1 MSHYKSN
8 LRDIEFNL
16 FEVLG
21 RQELLGTG
29 PFAEVDTDIARDMLA
44 EINRLALGPMAES
57 FADAD
62 RNPPVF
68 DPATGAVTL
77 PESFRKSF
85 RALMDAEWW
94 RLSVPPELGGT
105 VVPRSLAWAVAE
117 FVLGANPAAWM
128 YTNGPTFATV
138 LWKIG
143 TPEQKRFA
151 EQAVER
157 EWGATM
163 VLTEPDAGSDVGA
176 GRAKAIEQPDGTWH
190 IEGVKRFI
198 TGGEHDMAE
207 NIFHLV
213 LARPEGAAGGTKGL
227 SMFLVPKYLVHED
240 GSLGERNGVKVTN
253 LEHKMGLKVSTTCE
267 LTFGGDPDRP
277 AVGTLVGGV
286 HDGIRQMFL
295 IIEHARMMVG
305 SKAIETLSTGYL
317 NALDFAKNRVQGPD
331 LTRQLD
337 KTSPRVTIIHH
348 PDVRRMLMLQKAYA
362 EGLRALMLYTATQ
375 QDAVQLAEANGTV
388 DAAAAARND
397 LLLPLVKG
405 VGSER
410 AYEMLTLSLQT
421 LGGSGFLQD
430 YPIEQYIR
438 DSKIDSLY
446 EGTTGIQSLDFFF
459 RKMVRDQ
466 GATAQSLLAEVA
478 AFAAADSGNGRLK
491 TERAALAQ
499 AASQIEAMVT
509 AMTGFVIGSLD
520 RPEEVYKVGLNSVRL
535 LLAFGDLLIGW
546 LLARHAEVAQ
556 RALDNADT
564 LSEADRDFYT
574 GKIAVARF
582 FATTVLPRLE
592 TERRIIEQTALDLMD
607 VPEAA
612 F

>member
-1 MSHYKSN
+1 
-8 LRDIEFNL
+8 
-16 FEVLG
+16 
-21 RQELLGTG
+21 
-29 PFAEVDTDIARDMLA
+29 
-44 EINRLALGPMAES
+44 
-57 FADAD
+57 
-62 RNPPVF
+62 
-68 DPATGAVTL
+68 
-77 PESFRKSF
+77 
-85 RALMDAEWW
+85 
-94 RLSVPPELGGT
+94 
-105 VVPRSLAWAVAE
+105 
-117 FVLGANPAAWM
+117 
-128 YTNGPTFATV
+128 
-138 LWKIG
+138 
-143 TPEQKRFA
+143 
-151 EQAVER
+151 
-157 EWGATM
+157 
-163 VLTEPDAGSDVGA
+163 
-176 GRAKAIEQPDGTWH
+176 
-190 IEGVKRFI
+190 
-198 TGGEHDMAE
+198 
-207 NIFHLV
+207 
-213 LARPEGAAGGTKGL
+213 
-227 SMFLVPKYLVHED
+227 
-240 GSLGERNGVKVTN
+240 
-253 LEHKMGLKVSTTCE
+253 
-267 LTFGGDPDRP
+267 
-277 AVGTLVGGV
+277 
-286 HDGIRQMFL
+286 
-295 IIEHARMMVG
+295 
-305 SKAIETLSTGYL
+305 
-317 NALDFAKNRVQGPD
+317 
-331 LTRQLD
+331 
-337 KTSPRVTIIHH
+337 
-348 PDVRRMLMLQKAYA
+348 MLMLQKAYA

-459 RKMVRDQ
+459 RKVVRDQ

-478 AFAAADSGNGRLK
+478 AFAAADNGNGRLK
-491 TERAALAQ
+491 TERAALAE
-499 AASQIEAMVT
+499 AASQIEAMLT

-535 LLAFGDLLIGW
+535 LLAFGDLIIGW

-592 TERRIIEQTALDLMD
+592 TERKILEQTALDLMD